1 MRKNIN
7 KLIAFAIGISVMS
20 GSAIPVFAADTTITS
35 TNTSSTTATIAA
47 QNTSTNTVVS
57 GQVKTKPVLTLEAA
71 IDAGLINSSQLGL
84 QIKKVKLEEDKL
96 DIQDELDDSGYL
108 YDSQELAVK
117 QEKEKKEFLEDQIAQ
132 DITNQYNDIVAKEK
146 ELNKLKKEIDIKAK
160 ELNDNK
166 LRKNLGLITSI
177 DMKSE
182 EIKLQTSKN
191 GQKDKENKLKNAKD
205 YFNVLT
211 GSDLNKYT
219 LEQDAK
225 YEVFK
230 ITGSIDTYF
239 DDVIEKYLR
248 YNKESLKLT
257 RDYINDHK
265 VSRPDKDE
273 DAPSKDSYTSTG
285 ENGETSFDSGSYA
298 AAVQAYESRWKT
310 YGDYLDQKYNISKG
324 QVSLDDSKKNL
335 KKGLKESY
343 ASLLDLENSINVM
356 KSNLEVN
363 NKQLSV
369 AKLKNDMGLITRTEY
384 NKQVLANDELDTN
397 LRTLIDNYNKLKK
410 NIQKPWLMGNS
421 TGV

>member
-7 KLIAFAIGISVMS
+7 KLIAFAIGISVVS
-20 GSAIPVFAADTTITS
+20 GSAIPVFAADSTITS
-35 TNTSSTTATIAA
+35 ANTSSTIATTTA
-47 QNTSTNTVVS
+47 QNTNANTVIS
-57 GQVKTKPVLTLEAA
+57 GQVQTKPVLTLEAA
-71 IDAGLINSSQLGL
+71 IDAGLTNSLQLGL

-117 QEKEKKEFLEDQIAQ
+117 QEKEKKEFLVDQIAQ
-132 DITNQYNDIVAKEK
+132 DITNEYNDIVAKDK
-146 ELNKLKKEIDIKAK
+146 ELNKLKRDIDIKTK
-160 ELNDNK
+160 ELNDNQ

-211 GSDLNKYT
+211 GKDLNKYT

-230 ITGSIDTYF
+230 ITGSIDTYL

-257 RDYINDHK
+257 RDYVNDHK
-265 VSRPDKDE
+265 VSEPDKDE
-273 DAPSKDSYTSTG
+273 EAPSKDTYTSTG
-285 ENGETSFDSGSYA
+285 EDGKTSFDSGSYA

-310 YGDYLDQKYNISKG
+310 YADYLDQKYNISKG

-343 ASLLDLENSINVM
+343 TSLLDLENSINVM

-369 AKLKNDMGLITRTEY
+369 AKLKNDMGLITKTEY

-397 LRTLIDNYNKLKK
+397 LRTLIDNYNKLKN
-410 NIQKPWLMGNS
+410 NIQKPWLIGNS